1 MKPIFNWLSDPD
13 NNGMMLL
20 AVLLFCATCVAAS
33 FALVTQ

>member
-20 AVLLFCATCVAAS
+20 AVLIFCATCVAAS